1 MNKITKTKRNLV
13 LIFLCAVMVAMAVC
27 PVSAKNNSGVI
38 DTKSSGSNKYS
49 YMKISD
55 DYQEVASSGNLTLS
69 ADFNSGLIALK
80 NNENGYVWYGV
91 PTNTDRDSFSQG
103 ETKRLSNSQLVL
115 GYINSSSE
123 ADAARATYLDSYSA
137 SGIEVTE
144 IDNGIQVLYTFDID
158 LSTNV
163 TNKDGDSSGDASSD
177 ASSDSA
183 DNTSSDDT
191 SSAGDEAVI
200 TDGETD
206 IQKVVQASIPV
217 KYYLSDGHFIAETDV
232 TQIKHTG
239 DIKVVDITLLPYFGA
254 GSWTDNG
261 YMFVPDGSGALIDF
275 NSKNGNETEYSQMVY
290 GRDLSMYEDIESKK
304 NETVR
309 MPVFGIVNGGD
320 NALFGV
326 VSEGAAATS
335 IEAASANENRGYNT
349 AYARFNIKLISQTI
363 MFGKSS
369 NSQLIYRTS
378 EDSDDVKKFKVDY
391 YVLNGDKANYVGM
404 AETYRDYLLSNEKLM
419 KRESTPT
426 LNVDVI
432 GAIDVK
438 ANFLGFTYNKLHSL
452 TTYEQTKEMLESL
465 KKAGVD
471 DISVRYLGWGNRGI
485 TNGKAIN
492 KASPLGLLGGSKKF
506 EELKRYASENNVGF
520 YPDNDL
526 LSYTSGNNKLASK
539 TVFSAPYYKYQ
550 YLRSVYAYDLN
561 GIAKRMIIPTKVSG
575 LSDKFIKSYKKLDV
589 SGVSLSTLTNTVY
602 SHLKRNESVYRTKMP
617 SIVSGIL
624 ENANKNELNVLGD
637 AANDYTFKYLSKIT
651 NAPTYSSGYNCFSSE
666 IPFYEIVL
674 HGYMP
679 MAGSAMAQS
688 VDSQTNFLKCVE
700 AGIELNWTG
709 IYEESA
715 QLSQTNY
722 DNYYGSTYTLWID
735 DAAEKYKN
743 YQPLLKAIS
752 SKAIVGHSE
761 ISKDV
766 TMTTYENGYKV
777 FVNYTNSDVVYQG
790 VKIPAKSFAYKEG

>member
-1 MNKITKTKRNLV
+1 
-13 LIFLCAVMVAMAVC
+13 MVAMAVC

-275 NSKNGNETEYSQMVY
+275 NSKKRQRNRIQPNGLRQRS
-290 GRDLSMYEDIESKK
+290 
-304 NETVR
+304 
-309 MPVFGIVNGGD
+309 
-320 NALFGV
+320 
-326 VSEGAAATS
+326 
-335 IEAASANENRGYNT
+335 
-349 AYARFNIKLISQTI
+349 FN
-363 MFGKSS
+363 
-369 NSQLIYRTS
+369 
-378 EDSDDVKKFKVDY
+378 V
-391 YVLNGDKANYVGM
+391 
-404 AETYRDYLLSNEKLM
+404 
-419 KRESTPT
+419 
-426 LNVDVI
+426 
-432 GAIDVK
+432 
-438 ANFLGFTYNKLHSL
+438 
-452 TTYEQTKEMLESL
+452 
-465 KKAGVD
+465 
-471 DISVRYLGWGNRGI
+471 
-485 TNGKAIN
+485 
-492 KASPLGLLGGSKKF
+492 
-506 EELKRYASENNVGF
+506 
-520 YPDNDL
+520 
-526 LSYTSGNNKLASK
+526 
-539 TVFSAPYYKYQ
+539 
-550 YLRSVYAYDLN
+550 
-561 GIAKRMIIPTKVSG
+561 
-575 LSDKFIKSYKKLDV
+575 
-589 SGVSLSTLTNTVY
+589 
-602 SHLKRNESVYRTKMP
+602 
-617 SIVSGIL
+617 
-624 ENANKNELNVLGD
+624 
-637 AANDYTFKYLSKIT
+637 
-651 NAPTYSSGYNCFSSE
+651 
-666 IPFYEIVL
+666 
-674 HGYMP
+674 
-679 MAGSAMAQS
+679 
-688 VDSQTNFLKCVE
+688 
-700 AGIELNWTG
+700 
-709 IYEESA
+709 
-715 QLSQTNY
+715 
-722 DNYYGSTYTLWID
+722 
-735 DAAEKYKN
+735 
-743 YQPLLKAIS
+743 
-752 SKAIVGHSE
+752 
-761 ISKDV
+761 
-766 TMTTYENGYKV
+766 
-777 FVNYTNSDVVYQG
+777 
-790 VKIPAKSFAYKEG
+790 